1 MRMIPKCCTTQGE
14 GIGASPVG
22 FSPIDQKLVSESSL
36 SASATAI
43 EIGALG
49 AAVVGPGRG
58 RSGRRW
64 ASATAAGSF
73 SRPSA

>member
-1 MRMIPKCCTTQGE
+1 LTKSANGKRIPFSTTMRMIPSAARRRAKGSRE
-14 GIGASPVG
+14 PVG

-49 AAVVGPGRG
+49 QRSLGP
-58 RSGRRW
+58 
-64 ASATAAGSF
+64 AG
-73 SRPSA
+73 A